1 MNPEF
6 QRQIYLEFS
15 ISRLIGM
22 PVFLLVILSSVA
34 YLLDDLSFGKVVVT
48 HSALG
53 LYTLIVLFWGAKQAA
68 SSIFDE
74 LQNNTWDIQKTS
86 AISAWSLAW
95 GKLLGSTLY
104 NWYGGFFCLLVY
116 TLATPEPEFITLNW
130 VYFLGSGLLTQGFS
144 LLVSLFSLR
153 RRQSFN
159 TGFSYLLVLVALMFI
174 VPVMLNSHDIY
185 QETLYWYG
193 ESYNLAYFIG
203 FSLIIACIWTIIG
216 IYRLLVEALQIRT
229 LPWIWLLFISFL
241 IVYLTGFFIEDTG
254 EPEFTLFMT
263 LIIVCFGV
271 CIIASYLLL
280 FIDENNPMLP
290 RKLWIYSQQAQWL
303 RMWHEMPC
311 WMISVILALPATLF
325 LTLTYPVETIEE
337 MHPYPL
343 VIYLLMLRDIS
354 ILLFFSYAANPKR
367 AMGLTLLYMIC
378 LYGLLPAIFLST
390 DTEIIAGFILPVF
403 NENLLLAISF
413 SALQTLIIGFLLFQ
427 RWQKRVMAIGYN

>member
-22 PVFLLVILSSVA
+22 PVFLLVILSSA
-34 YLLDDLSFGKVVVT
+34 YLLDDFRFTKGVNYI
-48 HSALG
+48 ALG

-68 SSIFDE
+68 NSIFDE
-74 LQNNTWDIQKTS
+74 LQHNTWDIQKTS

-116 TLATPEPEFITLNW
+116 TLATPDPEFIILNW
-130 VYFLGSGLLTQGFS
+130 VYFLGCGLLAQSIS

-153 RRQSFN
+153 RKQSFN
-159 TGFSYLLVLVALMFI
+159 TGFSYLLVLVVLIFL

-185 QETLYWYG
+185 QETLSWYG
-193 ESYNLAYFIG
+193 ETYNLAYFIG
-203 FSLIIACIWTIIG
+203 FSLVIACIWAIVG
-216 IYRLLVEALQIRT
+216 IYRLLSEELRVRT
-229 LPWIWLLFISFL
+229 LPWVWLLFIGFL
-241 IVYLTGFFIEDTG
+241 IVYLTGLLVDKD
-254 EPEFTLFMT
+254 EFQLSLLMVSI
-263 LIIVCFGV
+263 LICFGV
-271 CIIASYLLL
+271 CIVASYLLL
-280 FIDENNPMLP
+280 FIDNNNPMLP
-290 RKLWIYSQQAQWL
+290 RKLWVYSQQGQWSRVL
-303 RMWHEMPC
+303 QEMPC
-311 WMISVILALPATLF
+311 WMVSVILALPATLF

-337 MHPYPL
+337 MHFYPL

-354 ILLFFSYAANPKR
+354 LLLFFSYATNPKR
-367 AMGLTLLYMIC
+367 AIGLILLSLIC

-390 DTEIIAGFILPVF
+390 GAEIIAGFILPVF

-413 SALQTLIIGFLLFQ
+413 SALQTVSIGFLLFQ
-427 RWQKRVMAIGYN
+427 RWEKRVMAISYN

>member
-6 QRQIYLEFS
+6 QRQLYLEFS
-15 ISRLIGM
+15 LSRLIGM
-22 PVFLLVILSSVA
+22 PIFLLVILSSG
-34 YLLDDLSFGKVVVT
+34 YLLDGLRFEKGVSYI
-48 HSALG
+48 ALG

-68 SSIFDE
+68 NSIFDE

-86 AISAWSLAW
+86 AISAWSLTW

-116 TLATPEPEFITLNW
+116 TLTTHEPEYIPLNW
-130 VYFLGSGLLTQGFS
+130 VYFLGSGLLAQSFS

-153 RRQSFN
+153 RKQSFN
-159 TGFSYLLVLVALMFI
+159 TGFSYLLVLVVLMVI

-193 ESYNLAYFIG
+193 QSYNLAHFIG
-203 FSLIIACIWTIIG
+203 ISLIIACTWTIIG
-216 IYRLLVEALQIRT
+216 IYRFLSEELRIRT
-229 LPWIWLLFISFL
+229 LPWVWLSFIGFL
-241 IVYLTGFFIEDTG
+241 IIYLTGFFIEEIE
-254 EPEFTLFMT
+254 EPIFTLFMT
-263 LIIVCFGV
+263 SVMICFGV

-290 RKLWIYSQQAQWL
+290 RKLWIYSQQGQWM
-303 RMWHEMPC
+303 RMFQEMPC
-311 WMISVILALPATLF
+311 WMITVILALPSALF
-325 LTLTYPVETIEE
+325 LTLIYPVETIEE

-354 ILLFFSYAANPKR
+354 ALLFFSYATNPKR
-367 AMGLTLLYMIC
+367 AMGLTLLYMVC

-390 DTEIIAGFILPVF
+390 NAEIIAGFILPVF
-403 NENLLLAISF
+403 NENILLAILYST
-413 SALQTLIIGFLLFQ
+413 LQTGIIGFLLFQ
-427 RWQKRVMAIGYN
+427 RWQNRVMTIGYN

>member
-6 QRQIYLEFS
+6 QRHLYLEFS

-22 PVFLLVILSSVA
+22 PVFLLVILSSS
-34 YLLDDLSFGKVVVT
+34 YLLDDLRFEKGVSY
-48 HSALG
+48 SALG

-68 SSIFDE
+68 NSIFDE

-116 TLATPEPEFITLNW
+116 TLATPEPEYIALNW
-130 VYFLGSGLLTQGFS
+130 VYFLGGGLLAQGFS

-185 QETLYWYG
+185 QKTLVWYG
-193 ESYNLAYFIG
+193 ESYNLAHFIG
-203 FSLIIACIWTIIG
+203 FSLIIACIWTITG
-216 IYRLLVEALQIRT
+216 IYRLLSEELSVRT
-229 LPWIWLLFISFL
+229 LPWVWLSFIGFL
-241 IVYLTGFFIEDTG
+241 IFYLTGFFIGDVE

-263 LIIVCFGV
+263 SIMVCFGV

-290 RKLWIYSQQAQWL
+290 RKLWIYSQQAQWI
-303 RMWHEMPC
+303 RMFQEMPC
-311 WMISVILALPATLF
+311 WMVTVILVLPSTLF
-325 LTLTYPVETIEE
+325 LTLTYPVEAIEE
-337 MHPYPL
+337 IYPYPL
-343 VIYLLMLRDIS
+343 VIYLLMLRDIGV
-354 ILLFFSYAANPKR
+354 LLFFSYAVNPKR

-390 DTEIIAGFILPVF
+390 NAEIIAGFILPVF
-403 NENLLLAISF
+403 NENLLLAISI
-413 SALQTLIIGFLLFQ
+413 SMLQTGVIGFLLFQ
-427 RWQKRVMAIGYN
+427 RWQKRVMAISYN